1 MKTTK
6 LHLTTFQ
13 IGTPA
18 TKGQGLRIGVTRHP
32 PRGVP
37 KDRWVAGGY
46 FDVWLPTLAPEAKLV
61 SQILK
66 LDPDK
71 TKEREKL
78 FDRYQRELLSDAT
91 GRQTV
96 ELIAK
101 IAERTP
107 VSIGCFCKDES
118 RCHRSRLYKIIQEHA
133 GSHCQ

>member
-1 MKTTK
+1 MSKK
-6 LHLTTFQ
+6 LQLSTFQ

-18 TKGQGLRIGVTRHP
+18 TAEQGLRIGVTRHP

-37 KDRWVAGGY
+37 KDRRVKDGY
-46 FDVWLPTLAPEAKLV
+46 FDVWLPTLAPESKLV

-66 LDPDK
+66 VDPER
-71 TKEREKL
+71 TTEREKL
-78 FDRYQRELLSDAT
+78 FNRYEREVLADAT

-101 IAERTP
+101 IAERMP

-118 RCHRSRLYKIIQEHA
+118 QCHRSRLFKMIQQHA
-133 GSHCQ
+133 ASDSK

>member
-1 MKTTK
+1 MKPK
-6 LHLTTFQ
+6 LHLATFQ

-18 TKGQGLRIGVTRHP
+18 TPEQGLRIGVTRHP

-37 KDRWVAGGY
+37 KDCWVADGY
-46 FDVWLPTLAPEAKLV
+46 FDVWLPTLAPQAKLV

-66 LDPDK
+66 LDPEK
-71 TKEREKL
+71 TAQREKL
-78 FDRYQRELLSDAT
+78 FNRYERELLSDAT

-96 ELIAK
+96 ELIAR

-107 VSIGCFCKDES
+107 VSIGCFCEDEF

-133 GSHCQ
+133 KTA

>member
-1 MKTTK
+1 M
-6 LHLTTFQ
+6 LTTFQ

-18 TKGQGLRIGVTRHP
+18 TPNQGLRIGVTRHP

-37 KDRWVAGGY
+37 KDRWGADGY

-66 LDPDK
+66 LDPEDARQ
-71 TKEREKL
+71 REKL
-78 FDRYQRELLSDAT
+78 FGRYERELLADAT

-107 VSIGCFCKDES
+107 ISIGCFCKDES
-118 RCHRSRLYKIIQEHA
+118 RCHRSRLNKIIERHA
-133 GSHCQ
+133 NKS

>member
-1 MKTTK
+1 MSKK
-6 LHLTTFQ
+6 LQLSTFQ

-18 TKGQGLRIGVTRHP
+18 SPEQGLRIGVTRHP

-37 KDRWVAGGY
+37 KDRWVADGY
-46 FDVWLPTLAPEAKLV
+46 FDVWLPTVAPEAKLV
-61 SQILK
+61 SQILR
-66 LDPDK
+66 LDPEK

-78 FDRYQRELLSDAT
+78 FGRYERELLSDAT

-96 ELIAK
+96 ELIAR

-118 RCHRSRLYKIIQEHA
+118 GCHRSRLYKIIRNYAVSQYK
-133 GSHCQ
+133 

>member
-1 MKTTK
+1 MKTK
-6 LHLTTFQ
+6 LHLSTFQ
-13 IGTPA
+13 IGGPA
-18 TKGQGLRIGVTRHP
+18 KPELGLRIGVTRHP

-37 KDRWVAGGY
+37 KDRWVADGY

-71 TKEREKL
+71 TAEREKL
-78 FDRYQRELLSDAT
+78 FNRYERELLSDAT
-91 GRQTV
+91 GRQTG

-118 RCHRSRLYKIIQEHA
+118 LCHRSRLYKIIQQHA
-133 GSHCQ
+133 AGA

>member
-1 MKTTK
+1 MKK
-6 LHLTTFQ
+6 LQLSTFQ
-13 IGTPA
+13 IGTPWTA
-18 TKGQGLRIGVTRHP
+18 EQGMRIGVTRHP

-37 KDRWVAGGY
+37 KNRWVKDGY
-46 FDVWLPTLAPEAKLV
+46 FDVWLPTLAPESKLV

-66 LDPDK
+66 VDPK
-71 TKEREKL
+71 NAAQREKL
-78 FDRYQRELLSDAT
+78 FDRYERALLADAT

-118 RCHRSRLYKIIQEHA
+118 QCHRSRLFKIIHQHA
-133 GSHCQ
+133 ASDSK

>member
-1 MKTTK
+1 MSKK

-13 IGTPA
+13 IGDPA
-18 TKGQGLRIGVTRHP
+18 TPGRELRIGVTRHP

-37 KDRWVAGGY
+37 KERWVPDGY
-46 FDVWLPTLAPEAKLV
+46 FDVWLPTLAPESKLV

-66 LDPDK
+66 VDPEN
-71 TKEREKL
+71 TAQREKL
-78 FDRYQRELLSDAT
+78 FDRYERELLSDAT

-101 IAERTP
+101 IAERMP

-118 RCHRSRLYKIIQEHA
+118 LCHRSRLLRIIEQHA
-133 GSHCQ
+133 KEGR